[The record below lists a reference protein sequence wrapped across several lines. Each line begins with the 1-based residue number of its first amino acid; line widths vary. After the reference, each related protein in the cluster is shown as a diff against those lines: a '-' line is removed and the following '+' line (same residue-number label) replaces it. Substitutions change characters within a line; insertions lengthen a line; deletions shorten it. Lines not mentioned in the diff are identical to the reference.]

1 MNRTGNR
8 IRLAATIINL
18 IFVGS
23 HMTND
28 SSGAAS
34 LYFRGLGISHTNIAG
49 SRFLLFVIRYFG
61 SLSHSLAFRLSPKKI
76 NTSRAC
82 GKCGKVEAFF
92 AKTFPSGSWES
103 ALFADFHRRVIFHKP
118 SMFNPIC
125 ISLFYATWP
134 IAQMNPA
141 NSRATATAAFLRSF
155 PALTRC
161 LNL

>member
-34 LYFRGLGISHTNIAG
+34 LYCRGLGISHTNTAR

-61 SLSHSLAFRLSPKKI
+61 SLSHSLVFFIAVLKKL
-76 NTSRAC
+76 NLVGLVGNV
-82 GKCGKVEAFF
+82 GKSK
-92 AKTFPSGSWES
+92 
-103 ALFADFHRRVIFHKP
+103 R
-118 SMFNPIC
+118 
-125 ISLFYATWP
+125 
-134 IAQMNPA
+134 
-141 NSRATATAAFLRSF
+141 FLRRLFQAARGNLRFLQISTDASF
-155 PALTRC
+155 SIKPGIFVIPMCWRILC
-161 LNL
+161 HLSDSPNKSC

>member
-61 SLSHSLAFRLSPKKI
+61 SLSHSLAFRLSQKI
-76 NTSRAC
+76 STSKAC
-82 GKCGKVEAFF
+82 GKCGKVEALF

-103 ALFADFHRRVIFHKP
+103 ALFADSHRRVIFHKP
-118 SMFNPIC
+118 SMSNPIC
-125 ISLFYATWP
+125 A
-134 IAQMNPA
+134 
-141 NSRATATAAFLRSF
+141 SF
-155 PALTRC
+155 MPPGR
-161 LNL
+161 